1 MSEYRVST
9 KIEEFDV
16 ELIHRFLSMESY
28 WFKGV
33 SLSTVRKAISHSVRF
48 GGFVDIA
55 QVAFGRVVTDRCT
68 FAYLRDFFV
77 LPEYRGR
84 GYGKSLVEFAMMY
97 LRDEGVATCML
108 STQDAHGLYE
118 RFGFRRVDTSKTLMV
133 YIEPARIGV

>member
-1 MSEYRVST
+1 VSEYRVSN

-16 ELIHRFLSMESY
+16 ELIHRFLSLDSY
-28 WFKGV
+28 WLKGV
-33 SLSTVRKAISHSVRF
+33 GLSTVQKAMSHSVCF
-48 GGFVDIA
+48 GGFVGA
-55 QVAFGRVVTDRCT
+55 GQVSFGRAVTDRCT